1 MAGIEDEP
9 ERPEPRLSAP
19 VPLTAEHDL
28 SAFDCGEPALNE
40 WLRHR
45 ALKNES
51 RFSRT
56 YVLCEDKRV
65 VAYFCVSA
73 GAVERAAAPGKVR
86 RNAPDTVPVSVIGR
100 LAVSRDHAGK
110 GLGANMLSDALR
122 RIAVASQSIGIGAV
136 LVHAKD
142 DAAKRFYMKCA
153 EFIEYPT
160 DSRTL
165 FLSIE
170 TVVAAFSGDHD
181 PGGQW

>member
-1 MAGIEDEP
+1 MAEVEDEP

-19 VPLTAEHDL
+19 VPLVAEHDL
-28 SAFDCGEPALNE
+28 SAFDGGEPALNE

-56 YVLCEDKRV
+56 YVVCENKRV
-65 VAYFCVSA
+65 VAYFCISA

-110 GLGANMLSDALR
+110 GLGADMLSDALR

-142 DAAKRFYMKCA
+142 DAAKHFYMKCA

-165 FLSIE
+165 FLPIE
-170 TVVAAFSGDHD
+170 TVVAAFS
-181 PGGQW
+181 

>member
-1 MAGIEDEP
+1 MAEIDDEP

-19 VPLTAEHDL
+19 LPLAAVHDL
-28 SAFDCGEPALNE
+28 SAFDCGEPALND

-56 YVLCEDKRV
+56 YVVCDGNRV
-65 VAYFCVSA
+65 VAYFCISA

-86 RNAPDTVPVSVIGR
+86 RNAPDTIPVSVIGR
-100 LAVSRDHAGK
+100 LAVDRNYAGK
-110 GLGANMLSDALR
+110 GLGADILADALR

-142 DAAKRFYMKCA
+142 DAAKRFYMKCT
-153 EFIEYPT
+153 EFIEYPE
-160 DSRTL
+160 DSCTL
-165 FLSIE
+165 FLPIE
-170 TVVAAFSGDHD
+170 TVIRAFS
-181 PGGQW
+181 